1 MASAGNVMLRGQYT
15 DLFVSRLPF
24 LDEILFEQFDA
35 PSLTYTDIFNVRDSS
50 RAYEEITGITG
61 FDQFVAKT
69 EGAPVEY
76 DKLLQGFDKR
86 YTHSTYAKG
95 FQISMEAMD
104 DDIDGAISNAAPA
117 LARVARN
124 SIETQVFSLLNEGF
138 STTGASA
145 TPDAKALFSATHTLV
160 GGGTFDNLVAGD
172 LAQATLEEAINIY
185 ADMRDDRNQLIDLE
199 PSMLIIPPELRW
211 VTHELLK
218 SQLRSDTALNA
229 SNALNQLGMKVVQS
243 KYLTGDDDWFIS
255 VDPSSHRVIV
265 YWRMEPVSDHTMDFD
280 TGNMKSKM
288 TYRLSFGAADWRGW
302 VGGQGA

>member
-1 MASAGNVMLRGQYT
+1 MASAGNVMLRGQYS

-35 PSLTYTDIFNVRDSS
+35 PSLTYTEVFNVRDSQ

-61 FDQFVAKT
+61 FGQFVEKS
-69 EGAPVEY
+69 EGAAVSY

-86 YTHSTYAKG
+86 FTHTTFAKG
-95 FQISMEAMD
+95 FQISLEAMD

-124 SIETQVFSLLNEGF
+124 SIETQIWKLCNEGF

-145 TPDAKALFSATHTLV
+145 TPDGAALFSASHLLV
-160 GGGTFDNLVAGD
+160 GGGTFDNLVSGD
-172 LAQATLEEAINIY
+172 LAQATLEEGLNIFD
-185 ADMRDDRNQLIDLE
+185 DMRDDRNQLIDME
-199 PSMLIIPPELRW
+199 PQMLIIPPELRW

-218 SQLRSDTALNA
+218 SQLRSDTANNA
-229 SNALNQLGMKVVQS
+229 ANALNQVGLKVVMS
-243 KYLTGDDDWFIS
+243 KYLTGDDDWFLA
-255 VDPSSHRVIV
+255 VDPSRHRVIV
-265 YWRMEPVSDHTMDFD
+265 YWRMEPVTDHTLDFD
-280 TGNMKSKM
+280 TGNMKTKM
-288 TYRLSFGAADWRGW
+288 TYRLSYGAADWRGW

>member
-1 MASAGNVMLRGQYT
+1 MLRGQYT

-35 PSLTYTDIFNVRDSS
+35 PSLTYTDVFNVRDSQ

-61 FDQFVAKT
+61 FDQFVEKS
-69 EGAPVEY
+69 EGAAVQY

-86 YTHSTYAKG
+86 FTHTTYAKG

-104 DDIDGAISNAAPA
+104 DDLDGAISNAAPA

-124 SIETQVFSLLNEGF
+124 SIETQVFALLNEGF
-138 STTGASA
+138 SATGVSA
-145 TPDAKALFSATHTLV
+145 TPDGAALFSNSHLLV
-160 GGGTFDNLVAGD
+160 GGGTFDNLISGD
-172 LAQATLEEAINIY
+172 LAQATLESAINVFD
-185 ADMRDDRNQLIDLE
+185 DMRDDRNQLIDLE
-199 PSMLIIPPELRW
+199 PSMLVIPPELRW

-218 SQLRSDTALNA
+218 SQLRSDTANNA
-229 SNALNQLGMKVVQS
+229 ANALNQIGLKVVMS

-255 VDPSSHRVIV
+255 VDPSRHRVIV
-265 YWRMEPVSDHTMDFD
+265 YWRMEPVTDHTLDFD
-280 TGNMKSKM
+280 TGNMKTKM

>member
-35 PSLTYTDIFNVRDSS
+35 PSLTYTEIFNVRDSS

-61 FDQFVAKT
+61 FDQFGKKT
-69 EGAPVEY
+69 EGAAVTY

-86 YTHSTYAKG
+86 FTHSTFAKG
-95 FQISMEAMD
+95 LQISMEAMD

-117 LARVARN
+117 LARAARN
-124 SIETQVFSLLNEGF
+124 SIETQIFALLNEGF

-145 TPDAKALFSATHTLV
+145 TPDGAALFSASHLLV

-185 ADMRDDRNQLIDLE
+185 ADMRDDRNQLIDLD
-199 PSMLIIPPELRW
+199 PAMLIIPPELRW

-218 SQLRSDTALNA
+218 SQLRSDTANNA
-229 SNALNQLGMKVVQS
+229 ANALNQLGLKIVLS
-243 KYLTGDDDWFIS
+243 KYLTGDDDWFLS
-255 VDPSSHRVIV
+255 TEPSRHRVIV
-265 YWRMEPVSDHTMDFD
+265 YWRMEPVTDHTMDFD

>member
-229 SNALNQLGMKVVQS
+229 ANALNQLGMKVVQS

-265 YWRMEPVSDHTMDFD
+265 YWRMEPVTDHTMDFD